1 MKFVSHFVDGSSF
14 ESEDMTAFNKEV
26 MSKDA
31 SSIDFIVGKDTISFS
46 LVDGSFTKNG
56 NDYIKGLGEMEL
68 QVIGKLKPKIFRRT
82 KVVIGSNLEPEMG
95 SKYFVGWV
103 GNGKEQFV
111 VFDGKDFTTTES
123 R

>member
-14 ESEDMTAFNKEV
+14 ESKDMTAFNKEV
-26 MSKDA
+26 MSKDVL
-31 SSIDFIVGKDTISFS
+31 SIDFIVGKDTISFS
-46 LVDGSFTKNG
+46 LVDGSFTKNR
-56 NDYIKGLGEMEL
+56 NNYIQGLGKLEL

-82 KVVIGSNLEPEMG
+82 KVVIGPNLEPG
-95 SKYFVGWV
+95 IDSKYFIGWV